1 MAVSLALNW
10 SPPPSSPLFD
20 ESTTPGGVSM
30 NAESSQSTNLT
41 SSPLTDSTNNMS
53 NFTSNNGSSSGLS
66 INSLSKQL
74 QSAPYNGNLQAP
86 ASRSSSTSP
95 QPRTYAAAASNPQR
109 AGQYSMPSLPG
120 PVMTSSV
127 SKGEI

>member
-95 QPRTYAAAASNPQR
+95 QPMTYAAAASNPQR